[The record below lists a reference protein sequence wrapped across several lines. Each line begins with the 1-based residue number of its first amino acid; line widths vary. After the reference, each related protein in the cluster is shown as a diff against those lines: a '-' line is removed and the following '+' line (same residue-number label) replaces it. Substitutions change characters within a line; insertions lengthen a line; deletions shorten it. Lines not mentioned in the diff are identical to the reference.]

1 MKRLKNY
8 QESAIEELL
17 TYSNLYFKRDGK
29 ETIVF
34 QAPTGS
40 GKTFTIAKYMVE
52 LVNSIERD
60 LCFLWISIGK
70 GELHKQSMKSV
81 KREIDE
87 TITCTLLENEF
98 FGSRSTIN
106 QNEVVFIN
114 WEKIRSKNKKTGEFK
129 NILMQDKETINFP
142 EVLKNTHELGRQIV
156 LIIDESHA
164 GATTSRAKEIRD
176 EIIEPDLTIE
186 MSATP
191 VLTDD
196 MQAKVIV
203 DPTKVIDEGMIKKE
217 IIINQDIGKI
227 VDDEMD
233 SEQLILES
241 AFQKRNEL
249 ALKYKGQNAMVN
261 PLVLIQLPNS
271 TAGDDKK
278 ESVINFLNEKG
289 ITEENGKLAVW
300 LSDEKINNESDKLLD
315 NNGIVQYLIF
325 KQAIDTGWDCP
336 RAQILIKFRES
347 NSIVFE
353 IQTVGRILRMPE
365 AKHYSDETLNKSYVY
380 TNIQSIAIK
389 KEVYNPNIIKYL
401 CSKRREIYTPI
412 EFK

>member
-114 WEKIRSKNKKTGEFK
+114 
-129 NILMQDKETINFP
+129 
-142 EVLKNTHELGRQIV
+142 
-156 LIIDESHA
+156 
-164 GATTSRAKEIRD
+164 
-176 EIIEPDLTIE
+176 
-186 MSATP
+186 
-191 VLTDD
+191 
-196 MQAKVIV
+196 
-203 DPTKVIDEGMIKKE
+203 
-217 IIINQDIGKI
+217 
-227 VDDEMD
+227 
-233 SEQLILES
+233 
-241 AFQKRNEL
+241 
-249 ALKYKGQNAMVN
+249 
-261 PLVLIQLPNS
+261 
-271 TAGDDKK
+271 
-278 ESVINFLNEKG
+278 
-289 ITEENGKLAVW
+289 
-300 LSDEKINNESDKLLD
+300 
-315 NNGIVQYLIF
+315 
-325 KQAIDTGWDCP
+325 
-336 RAQILIKFRES
+336 
-347 NSIVFE
+347 
-353 IQTVGRILRMPE
+353 
-365 AKHYSDETLNKSYVY
+365 
-380 TNIQSIAIK
+380 
-389 KEVYNPNIIKYL
+389 
-401 CSKRREIYTPI
+401 
-412 EFK
+412 